1 MLSYPE
7 ITGMDVIIVLQ
18 VQLLRNNEQPRQ

>member
-7 ITGMDVIIVLQ
+7 IT
-18 VQLLRNNEQPRQ
+18 RTARK